1 MKPFH
6 WVGIAIP
13 MFLIFVVS
21 WIPQINGPHLWFGFP
36 SLFVWFCL
44 ISGPGVS
51 LTLWWFESR
60 RDEADDA
67 ADLEEVQG

>member
-13 MFLIFVVS
+13 MILIFVVS

-51 LTLWWFESR
+51 LILWWFESKR
-60 RDEADDA
+60 TDAD
-67 ADLEEVQG
+67 DLEEVEG